1 MTSPMTTQPRKRG
14 ARRHDLDFFRL
25 WLRRPGGI
33 GAVLPSGMP
42 LARAMA
48 EEIDLAAPGVV
59 VELGGGTGNITHAIL
74 AAGVPRED
82 LIVVEREP
90 TLCALI
96 AERLPGVGVIRADAR
111 DLNGLPAVLNGR
123 PVKCV
128 VSGLP
133 LLSMDSSDC
142 RRILQAAFQ
151 LLAPGGPFLQ
161 FTYMP
166 ISPIARRTY
175 RPLGLRAERVEWI
188 LRNVPPAT
196 VWRYRRAD
204 PGADLSRAA

>member
-1 MTSPMTTQPRKRG
+1 MSTQSGRRET
-14 ARRHDLDFFRL
+14 RRHDLDFFRL

-48 EEIDLAAPGVV
+48 EEIDIAAPGVV
-59 VELGGGTGNITHAIL
+59 VELGGGTGNITQAIL
-74 AAGVPRED
+74 AAGVPRQD

-111 DLNGLPAVLNGR
+111 NLNGLAAVLSGR

-133 LLSMDSSDC
+133 LLSMDRDDC
-142 RRILQAAFQ
+142 RRILQAAFD
-151 LLAPGGPFLQ
+151 LLAPGGLFLQ
-161 FTYMP
+161 FTYTP
-166 ISPIARRTY
+166 ISPISRRTY
-175 RPLGLRAERVEWI
+175 RPLGLQAERVEWV
-188 LRNVPPAT
+188 LRNLPPAT
-196 VWRYRRAD
+196 VWRYRRLE
-204 PGADLSRAA
+204 PRQGLSEAA